1 MIIKKFAAVV
11 YLSENMDCGF
21 VFDSLLTNDRKGK
34 SQIHMF
40 GTSGNDRCTP
50 KLVSTWLSLLVLLA
64 SSDEVT
70 GQSIASSFTKG
81 CGGCMVY
88 TILMAVACYPSEVIT
103 QLAFDFF
110 RHVLADPKGEML
122 ELHEVT
128 AISSLLNQHVPYR
141 QDGTMMRTACL
152 ELSVIGDRVD
162 STTIK
167 GQTIHALRDFIEGL
181 GTLCTSKTFVI
192 AMKEN
197 SISTIQIIKESI
209 MNKTFSRKFVE
220 KKWS

>member
-1 MIIKKFAAVV
+1 MIIKTFAAVV
-11 YLSENMDCGF
+11 YLSENMDCGL
-21 VFDSLLTNDRKGK
+21 VFDSLLTTDRKGK
-34 SQIHMF
+34 SQIHIF